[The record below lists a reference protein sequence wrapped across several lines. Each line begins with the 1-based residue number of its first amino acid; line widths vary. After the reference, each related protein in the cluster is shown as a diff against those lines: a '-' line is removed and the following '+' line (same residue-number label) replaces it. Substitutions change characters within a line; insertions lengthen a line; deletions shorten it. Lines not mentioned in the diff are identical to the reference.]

1 MIIFTLKSRVVLDI
15 AEGRGVDDV
24 ADSESLDG
32 LVLGDAAPAV
42 EAADGSGMATAL
54 LGTTSV
60 SSLESHL
67 WVKLRLNAFLYYL
80 NKKDLIIIFF

>member
-1 MIIFTLKSRVVLDI
+1 MYVYVFTLKGRALRDIVKRGRVDN
-15 AEGRGVDDV
+15 V

-42 EAADGSGMATAL
+42 EAAHRLGMATAL
-54 LGTTSV
+54 FGTSSV

-67 WVKLRLNAFLYYL
+67 SGLRLNAFL
-80 NKKDLIIIFF
+80 